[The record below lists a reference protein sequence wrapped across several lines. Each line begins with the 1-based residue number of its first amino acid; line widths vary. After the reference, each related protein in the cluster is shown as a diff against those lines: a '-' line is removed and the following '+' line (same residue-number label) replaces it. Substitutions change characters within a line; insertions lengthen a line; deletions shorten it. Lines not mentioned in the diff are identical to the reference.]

1 MQSLDPYLIFN
12 GSCAEAMA
20 FYAQVLGGSVEMLL
34 TYGAS
39 PVADQCTA
47 GSADRVM
54 HARVRFG
61 ERTIMASDSP
71 LEQPYEPMRS
81 VSLCLTYDSVEEARR
96 VYDALGVGGEVR
108 MAMTPTFWAGAFA
121 MLVDRYG
128 TPWMIN
134 GALADVGQAS
144 REGETS

>member
-1 MQSLDPYLIFN
+1 MQALDPYLIFDGN
-12 GSCAEAMA
+12 CAEAMTY
-20 FYAQVLGGSVEMLL
+20 YAGVLGGQVEMLM

-39 PVADQCTA
+39 PVANQCTA
-47 GSADRVM
+47 ASAERVM

-61 ERTIMASDSP
+61 ERSIMASDSP

-81 VSLCLTYDSVEEARR
+81 ISLALTYGTVEEAQR
-96 VYDALGVGGEVR
+96 VYDALREGGDVR

-121 MLVDRYG
+121 MLVDRFG

-134 GALADVGQAS
+134 GALADLGQAAGQEQMS
-144 REGETS
+144 

>member
-12 GSCAEAMA
+12 GDCAQALA
-20 FYAQVLGGSVEMLL
+20 FYAEALGGRVEMLM

-39 PVADQCTA
+39 PVANECTA

-54 HARVRFG
+54 HGRVRFG
-61 ERTIMASDSP
+61 ERSIMASDSP

-81 VSLCLTYDSVEEARR
+81 VSLCLSYATVEEATRI
-96 VYDALGVGGEVR
+96 YDRLRVGGEVR
-108 MAMTPTFWAGAFA
+108 MALTPTFWAGAFA
-121 MLVDRYG
+121 MLVDRFG

-134 GALADVGQAS
+134 GALAELGTTPA
-144 REGETS
+144 REQTS